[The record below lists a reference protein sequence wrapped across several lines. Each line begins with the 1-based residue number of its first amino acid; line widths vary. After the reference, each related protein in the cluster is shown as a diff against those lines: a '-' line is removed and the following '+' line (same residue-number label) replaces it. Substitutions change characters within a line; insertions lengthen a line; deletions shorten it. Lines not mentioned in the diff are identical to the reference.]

1 MTDLTRVFG
10 PRAEGIGEA
19 AKAARQSDRRFVRS
33 AGQLA
38 VYNPDRRPTGH
49 VLTAWEAFDA
59 FGLERLDEALEYGS
73 AILKHSA
80 GSAGRMLKRRRN
92 ALSFD
97 RRSVAQ
103 AASVSEPKVAA
114 VEDSGAGA
122 AMGDANRI
130 AFVLGVDE
138 RFLAFRPDGAGE
150 DGLAIRLRTLRRNT
164 GSGRA
169 VRVSGATALLFAEAA
184 SIVRVQHRLRDWLG
198 IESESDRFEPVAD
211 YGSSARPA
219 WKVGYGLAA
228 EARNALGLGRAPIP
242 SMRALVEERLGI
254 PVIQAPLP
262 GNTEIAGATVAAADD
277 SEGEVRGI
285 VLNTRGA
292 NENVWVR
299 RATLAHELG
308 HLLFDPPEK
317 LENLRVDSYAEG
329 RTDPQ
334 GEGAAD
340 FVEQRA
346 NAFAVAF
353 LAPNDAVRET
363 APPPLTTASVA
374 KTMRTFGIG
383 KVAAGHH
390 ICNSHYRQY
399 DAPDFEAAAEEPSD
413 DWKGRE
419 RFTTDYFPLSGTP
432 DCRRGRFAYLVARC
446 CREGLISGHTA
457 ALYLRCPVE
466 ELTAEKLDFLV
477 SLYE

>member
-1 MTDLTRVFG
+1 MIDLTRIFG

-19 AKAARQSDRRFVRS
+19 AKAARRSDRRFVRS
-33 AGQLA
+33 VGQLA

-59 FGLERLDEALEYGS
+59 FGIERLDEAVEYGA

-80 GSAGRMLKRRRN
+80 GSAGRKLKNRREF
-92 ALSFD
+92 LSFD
-97 RRSVAQ
+97 RRSVAG
-103 AASVSEPKVAA
+103 AASVCEPKVAT
-114 VEDSGAGA
+114 VEDSGPGVAI
-122 AMGDANRI
+122 GDANRI

-138 RFLAFRPDGAGE
+138 RFLAFHPDGAGE
-150 DGLAIRLRTLRRNT
+150 DGLAVRLRTLRRNT
-164 GSGRA
+164 GSGHA
-169 VRVSGATALLFAEAA
+169 VRVSDATALLFAEAA
-184 SIVRVQHRLRDWLG
+184 SIVRVQHRLQDWLR
-198 IESESDRFEPVAD
+198 IESESDRFEPDAD

-219 WKVGYGLAA
+219 WKVGYDLAA
-228 EARNALGLGRAPIP
+228 EARNVLGLGRAPIP

-254 PVIQAPLP
+254 PVVQAPLP

-277 SEGEVRGI
+277 RGGEVRGI
-285 VLNTRGA
+285 VLNTLGA

-308 HLLFDPPEK
+308 HLLFDPPER
-317 LENLRVDSYAEG
+317 LENLRVDSYDEG

-334 GEGAAD
+334 DEGAAD
-340 FVEQRA
+340 SVEQRA

-413 DWKGRE
+413 EWKGRE
-419 RFTTDYFPLSGTP
+419 DFTLDFFPLSDMP
-432 DCRRGRFAYLVARC
+432 DQRRGRFAYLAAKCR
-446 CREGLISGHTA
+446 REGLISGHTA

-477 SLYE
+477 ALYE